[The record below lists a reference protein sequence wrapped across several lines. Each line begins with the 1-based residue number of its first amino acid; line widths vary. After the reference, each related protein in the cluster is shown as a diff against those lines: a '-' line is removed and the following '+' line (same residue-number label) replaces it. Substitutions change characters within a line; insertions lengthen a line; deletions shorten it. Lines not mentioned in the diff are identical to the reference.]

1 MNPYDTLSKRLHEM
15 QSRIADA
22 QATME
27 KTELVAE
34 AGGGL
39 VQVTVSG
46 TGRVKKVHID
56 PSVVDRNDIGVLE
69 DLITAACR
77 AAHEKSDAH
86 QKKVMARTTGESS
99 FPVDQGTL

>member
-1 MNPYDTLSKRLHEM
+1 MNPYDNLTKRLHEM
-15 QSRIADA
+15 QSRIADV
-22 QATME
+22 QASME

-39 VQVTVSG
+39 VQVVVSG
-46 TGRVKKVHID
+46 TGRVKKVRID
-56 PSVVDRNDIGVLE
+56 PSVVDRNDVGVLE

-86 QKKVMARTTGESS
+86 QKKVMANTTSQFS
-99 FPVDQGTL
+99 FPFGQGAS